1 MYLIMVLFF
10 FIARR
15 DIFVLTGRNCEK
27 VKKPAHFPARSFFL
41 RRKFDTQGLQIIV
54 YQDLKI
60 TVLATS
66 EYTVKQIV
74 PNEVIRVEFQLGF
87 RVSPRITMMFKKVI
101 EEMVRNHE
109 ISVDSKYERLQRTIP
124 VGDVQFVVMEKF
136 LSSDNDL
143 PFQERVIMNFYFW
156 IKEKS
161 LSEEKGFGLDQSN
174 VVVEKF
180 PLLISLVSSINLK
193 RKRAAHEQKV

>member
-1 MYLIMVLFF
+1 VH
-10 FIARR
+10 
-15 DIFVLTGRNCEK
+15 VN
-27 VKKPAHFPARSFFL
+27 
-41 RRKFDTQGLQIIV
+41 
-54 YQDLKI
+54 
-60 TVLATS
+60 TVDEPYTS

-87 RVSPRITMMFKKVI
+87 RVSPSITLMFKKVI

-109 ISVDSKYERLQRTIP
+109 IAVDAKYERLQRTIP
-124 VGDVQFVVMEKF
+124 VGDTQFVVMEKF

-143 PFQERVIMNFYFW
+143 PFHERVIMNFYFW

-180 PLLISLVSSINLK
+180 PLLINPVNSVALK
-193 RKRAAHEQKV
+193 RRITPSLKLSS